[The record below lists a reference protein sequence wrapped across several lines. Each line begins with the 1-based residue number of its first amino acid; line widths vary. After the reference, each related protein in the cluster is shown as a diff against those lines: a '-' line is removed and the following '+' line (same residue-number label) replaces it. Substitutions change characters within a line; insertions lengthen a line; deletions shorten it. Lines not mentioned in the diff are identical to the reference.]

1 MSDYLKIS
9 IHFLEC
15 ILQNGEN
22 YTAEGL
28 SELYEI
34 KNGNQEIILKH
45 LKAINSIIEKT
56 IKELEDN

>member
-1 MSDYLKIS
+1 MSDYLQIS

-15 ILQNGEN
+15 ILQNN
-22 YTAEGL
+22 NDYTAEGL

-34 KNGNQEIILKH
+34 KNGNKKVILKH
-45 LKAINSIIEKT
+45 LKAINSIIEKS